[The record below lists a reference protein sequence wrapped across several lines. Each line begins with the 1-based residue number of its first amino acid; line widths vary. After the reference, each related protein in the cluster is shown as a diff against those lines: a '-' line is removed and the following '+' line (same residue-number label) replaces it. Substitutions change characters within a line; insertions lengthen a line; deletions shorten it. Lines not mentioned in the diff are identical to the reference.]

1 MFPTRRIQVK
11 NRASLFCLA
20 LALLCVAPAVKAQT
34 NASAPPQ
41 GAAANANKIAVIRM
55 QYAIVNTAAGKQ
67 ASAEIN
73 SQFAP
78 RRVEMDGIKK
88 QIDDIQKQLTTQ
100 ASMLSEEEVAKK
112 ERAGKVLSDKLQRLT
127 EELQEEGNAA
137 EADAIDLIGKRLL
150 DVVSRYAKENGY
162 AVVIDGSNQQA
173 MMVLYAATTADIT
186 DDVVNLYDKQ
196 YPVKAAAAPAPAPKQ
211 PGTTPPATQTPPA
224 KKPGGP
230 GGNL

>member
-1 MFPTRRIQVK
+1 MFPTRRNQVK
-11 NRASLFCLA
+11 NRAFLSCFA

-34 NASAPPQ
+34 NASNPPQ
-41 GAAANANKIAVIRM
+41 GASANANKVAVIRM
-55 QYAIVNTAAGKQ
+55 QFAIVNTAAGKQ

-88 QIDDIQKQLTTQ
+88 QIEDINKQLSTQ
-100 ASMLSEEEVAKK
+100 ASMLSEEEAAKK
-112 ERAGKVLSDKLQRLT
+112 ERMGKVLSDKLQRLG

-137 EADAIDLIGKRLL
+137 EADAVDQIGKRML
-150 DVVSRYAKENGY
+150 DVVTRYAKENGY
-162 AVVIDGSNQQA
+162 SLVIDGSNQQT

-196 YPVKAAAAPAPAPKQ
+196 YPVKAASTPAPAPKQ
-211 PGTTPPATQTPPA
+211 PGTPPATQNPPA